1 MTLKRIAGL
10 VSLLGAIIALVMG
23 LVALANQYVYG
34 QLNPGAAP
42 SEQGAFA
49 GVVAAVAGV
58 AGWRLLSRN
67 HRTGGLLL
75 LAAAITQAAFV
86 QPPVAAPVLAL
97 GGVLAIIA
105 SRIPKPGGDTPST

>member
-1 MTLKRIAGL
+1 
-10 VSLLGAIIALVMG
+10 
-23 LVALANQYVYG
+23 
-34 QLNPGAAP
+34 
-42 SEQGAFA
+42 
-49 GVVAAVAGV
+49 
-58 AGWRLLSRN
+58 LLSRN

-105 SRIPKPGGDTPST
+105 SRTPEPHNDIPSR